1 MKNKNIIII
10 ESNIQNLEI
19 LVELLS
25 KNNYNVISVSSEDE
39 LKKIEGICELD
50 LALINSNMTF
60 LSPKE
65 IFDLLDKSFEI
76 PPSLLFIDSEK
87 EYSSNLLIEC
97 YEMGAV
103 DYIKKPF
110 DLKEILARVNLH
122 ANQFLKLNEYRL
134 KIDKLASLATIDQ
147 LSKLSSK
154 MHMQAILKH
163 QIALSARYENKFSIF
178 YLRLLDISKFIGIF
192 GYEYGE
198 KFIANFAQE
207 LKKYLRETDSIARW
221 AGSDFVILSPHTN
234 KTTSDVIAK
243 KILVELNIIE
253 VMPDVKVDFA
263 IGVTELDDDDCI
275 KSIIQRSKNAM
286 FEASKLEFGK
296 MHRH

>member
-178 YLRLLDISKFIGIF
+178 YLRLLDISK
-192 GYEYGE
+192 
-198 KFIANFAQE
+198 
-207 LKKYLRETDSIARW
+207 
-221 AGSDFVILSPHTN
+221 
-234 KTTSDVIAK
+234 
-243 KILVELNIIE
+243 
-253 VMPDVKVDFA
+253 
-263 IGVTELDDDDCI
+263 
-275 KSIIQRSKNAM
+275 
-286 FEASKLEFGK
+286 
-296 MHRH
+296 